1 MGVRKHFDRPI
12 VYANQE
18 DARIIA
24 IPVLGGDE
32 VDVGI
37 LGWWEK
43 SCPGNAGVQYNGVGV
58 KPTAPID
65 ISDSLQTFLQET
77 TSSTRQY

>member
-1 MGVRKHFDRPI
+1 M
-12 VYANQE
+12 YANQE

-43 SCPGNAGVQYNGVGV
+43 SCPGDAGVQNNGVGIE
-58 KPTAPID
+58 PTVPIG
-65 ISDSLQTFLQET
+65 ISDSLQTSL
-77 TSSTRQY
+77 